1 MNTASKFPGTGHV
14 YLADF
19 GDLVARISFEEA
31 QLTFL
36 ILKGLG
42 HEGFTETVPIAP
54 LELRPG
60 LFLVTWQI
68 ANGATTSHIEDF
80 DNGRVYAVITRLD
93 GTFLRKSGTWTR
105 VD

>member
-1 MNTASKFPGTGHV
+1 MTPASPFPGTGHV

-19 GDLVARISFEEA
+19 GDLVARITFTDG

-42 HEGFTETVPIAP
+42 HEGFTETVAIDPV
-54 LELRPG
+54 ELRPG

-68 ANGATTSHIEDF
+68 ANGATTSHLEDF
-80 DNGRVYAVITRLD
+80 ENGRVHAVITRLD

-105 VD
+105 ID